1 MPTSRTLRLF
11 VVMFMLVAATACKTP
26 MELAPVDYSMLL
38 ETVLTPDES
47 GRVIDRGYGVS
58 FSVRPVQF
66 MEAGDSLNVAAE
78 YRFIRD
84 KDGFYYLTAA
94 GYRNVYIFKP
104 NAAKLTLHKQVP
116 VSPAGLRQPAFNQRN
131 PVIQL
136 IDGESLL
143 HILTKD
149 GISGAQ

>member
-1 MPTSRTLRLF
+1 MPRIRTLRLS
-11 VVMFMLVAATACKTP
+11 VVALLLIAATACKTP

-38 ETVLTPDES
+38 ETVLTPDAS
-47 GRVIDRGYGVS
+47 GFVSDRGYGVN

-66 MEAGDSLNVAAE
+66 MEAGDSLNVPTE

-94 GYRNVYIFKP
+94 GYKNVYIFKP
-104 NAAKLTLHKQVP
+104 DTGKLTLHKQVP
-116 VSPAGLRQPAFNQRN
+116 VSPTGLMQPAFNQRN

-136 IDGESLL
+136 IDGESLV
-143 HILTKD
+143 HVLTKD